1 MAVTIEAGPPFASQ
15 GISLRYDARAEM
27 LKGSTSGRRN
37 AWSGPRPI
45 ISICWALRP
54 DTPLAR
60 SNSGSPGMST
70 LRSFLED
77 WNSSG
82 MNAEP
87 AAVMVAVPRA
97 LARARGHNRL
107 SPTVESA
114 PLRRE

>member
-54 DTPLAR
+54 DTPL
-60 SNSGSPGMST
+60 
-70 LRSFLED
+70 
-77 WNSSG
+77 
-82 MNAEP
+82 
-87 AAVMVAVPRA
+87 RA
-97 LARARGHNRL
+97 LELGVARHEHLALLPGSGTPRG
-107 SPTVESA
+107 
-114 PLRRE
+114 